1 LIENNLLTA
10 AHYNYTDYGVITHSV
25 FKEVN
30 MELHIDQWPKKK
42 LAIIEATITTLAEE
56 GFDKTTT
63 ARIAKSA
70 GVGEGTIY
78 RHFRNKDDLIGTTAL
93 YTASLVFGPARQNF
107 DQEASVH
114 AQFIQFCRDFLS
126 TGLGLPLHH
135 AFMEQYLNSPIGIEY
150 RKKTLDA
157 VLANPNSKP
166 IFYPMNRILM
176 KGKEQEIV
184 KDFPLQI
191 LVALSMGPMMFI
203 LKHSGQGFME
213 LDDELIIRVAKSC
226 WDGIRR

>member
-1 LIENNLLTA
+1 
-10 AHYNYTDYGVITHSV
+10 
-25 FKEVN
+25 
-30 MELHIDQWPKKK
+30 MELHTDEWPKKK
-42 LAIIEATITTLAEE
+42 LKIIEATITTLAQE
-56 GFDKTTT
+56 GFDRGTT
-63 ARIAKSA
+63 AKIAKLA

-78 RHFRNKDDLIGTTAL
+78 RHFKNKDDLISTAAL
-93 YTASLVFGPARQNF
+93 YTAKPLFGPALQNF
-107 DQEASVH
+107 DPEASVH

-150 RKKTLDA
+150 RKKTLKA

-184 KDFPLQI
+184 KNFPLQL
-191 LVALSMGPMMFI
+191 LVALTMGPMIFI

-213 LDDELIIRVAKSC
+213 LDDELITRVAKSC
-226 WDGIRR
+226 WDAIRK

>member
-1 LIENNLLTA
+1 M
-10 AHYNYTDYGVITHSV
+10 D
-25 FKEVN
+25 
-30 MELHIDQWPKKK
+30 LHIDQWPKKK
-42 LAIIEATITTLAEE
+42 MAIIEATITTLAEE
-56 GFDKTTT
+56 GFEKTTT

-166 IFYPMNRILM
+166 IFYPMNWILM
-176 KGKEQEIV
+176 KGKEQKIV
-184 KDFPLQI
+184 KDLPLQM
-191 LVALSMGPMMFI
+191 LVALSMGPMLFI
-203 LKHSGQGFME
+203 LKHQSQGFME
-213 LDDELIIRVAKSC
+213 FDEELIIHAAKSC